1 MTPGVTSGDTHW
13 TFWMA
18 AENDGERMAAL
29 AGDWERWRMI
39 RLPKKAGRIRLSLET
54 REVAT
59 EPAPENRC
67 PLGTSAMM
75 M

>member
-1 MTPGVTSGDTHW
+1 MTSEDTHW

-18 AENDGERMAAL
+18 AENDGDGTAVL
-29 AGDWERWRMI
+29 AGDWQRWTMI

-59 EPAPENRC
+59 ENRC
-67 PLGTSAMM
+67 LWERPP
-75 M
+75 